1 MSVNTK
7 EKAFEEDMLNPSL
20 TRLSVDKKCESVL
33 KNIFGLLMEG
43 EGGDNYSCFTPLKFY
58 PLKYGSEDP

>member
-7 EKAFEEDMLNPSL
+7 EEKAFEQGVLNPSL
-20 TRLSVDKKCESVL
+20 TRLSVDKKCESML

-43 EGGDNYSCFTPLKFY
+43 EGGDGYPCFTPLKFY
-58 PLKYGSEDP
+58 PLKVLPP